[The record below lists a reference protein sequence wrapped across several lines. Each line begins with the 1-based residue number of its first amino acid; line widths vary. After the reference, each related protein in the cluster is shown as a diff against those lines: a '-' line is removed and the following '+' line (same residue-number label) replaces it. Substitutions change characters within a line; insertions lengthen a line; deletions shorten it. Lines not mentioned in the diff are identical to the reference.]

1 MKCQKHSHRLYL
13 DLILIIYKWHDSLV
27 FEEARQIE
35 LKFTEINSPGE
46 EIEKTHVYELL
57 PGVLELLKYTVLE

>member
-1 MKCQKHSHRLYL
+1 
-13 DLILIIYKWHDSLV
+13 LV

-57 PGVLELLKYTVLE
+57 PGVLELLKYAVLE